1 MVVFESVIT
10 FLKVN
15 FLLKNR
21 IHAEKYL
28 NHKYMNTTHVPRW
41 SNNIPD
47 TWEYPQRK
55 YNTLVIPLSNEN

>member
-15 FLLKNR
+15 FLLKNH

-28 NHKYMNTTHVPRW
+28 NHKYMNTLMYPDDETTFQVPEITS
-41 SNNIPD
+41 SNTCNSS
-47 TWEYPQRK
+47 Q
-55 YNTLVIPLSNEN
+55 S